1 MRHLRLTILVIAA
14 LVCLPVLSVFAAPA
28 APSGPVDLSSWW
40 LAKVKVV
47 SAGTTV
53 NTPQGSLTTDYVVE
67 AFALARTGRASVVRG
82 AFRMTLSVF
91 TPRVDLPGQVA
102 GRSYVT
108 GAWTV
113 TNLMAP
119 PADLLVRHNQYVV
132 KGSLNAELAFN
143 PLSQA
148 QLLPGMLQG
157 AKWQSDL
164 AALNDAARSTKLAAP
179 SAQLYLQVNQRAG
192 IIDRAMGT
200 SGGK

>member
-1 MRHLRLTILVIAA
+1 M
-14 LVCLPVLSVFAAPA
+14 
-28 APSGPVDLSSWW
+28 
-40 LAKVKVV
+40 
-47 SAGTTV
+47 
-53 NTPQGSLTTDYVVE
+53 TTDYVVE

-91 TPRVDLPGQVA
+91 TPRVNLPGQVA

-164 AALNDAARSTKLAAP
+164 AALNDAARSTKLTVP